1 MGERRLILVVDDQ
14 RDILEMTALVLMA
27 AGFDVRTV
35 GSGTEAL
42 DELAF
47 EPFDL
52 VLLDINMPEMDGWE
66 TLRLIRADERLA
78 ELPVVMFSIKS
89 EFRDKVTS
97 LQEGALDY
105 ITKPFEVDEL
115 LFRVRR
121 ILAGPH
127 RGEAKRGALRPE
139 V

>member
-1 MGERRLILVVDDQ
+1 MAERRQILVVDDQ
-14 RDILEMTALVLMA
+14 RDILEMTALVLTG
-27 AGFDVRTV
+27 AGYAVRAV
-35 GSGTEAL
+35 GSGAEAL

-47 EPFDL
+47 ESFDL

-97 LQEGALDY
+97 LQEGALDF

-121 ILAGPH
+121 IFARPLS
-127 RGEAKRGALRPE
+127 GEAEPGAPRPE
-139 V
+139 I